1 MRKKEEHVIKER
13 GMDII
18 CNLRLTMQ
26 IESFNVLI
34 GEP

>member
-1 MRKKEEHVIKER
+1 MCNKVENVIKE
-13 GMDII
+13 II